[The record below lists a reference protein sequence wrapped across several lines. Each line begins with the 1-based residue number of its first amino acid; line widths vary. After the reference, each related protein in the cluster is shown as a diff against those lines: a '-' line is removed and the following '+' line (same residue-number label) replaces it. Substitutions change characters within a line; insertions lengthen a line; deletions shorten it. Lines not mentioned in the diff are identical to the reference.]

1 MKTRLRWAQPFP
13 RTGCVLHAA
22 NEIAIGVGRIK
33 GLFGHVQL
41 ENKIWRCSPLEVLI
55 IAPESDPIQECAW
68 SGALSIE

>member
-1 MKTRLRWAQPFP
+1 MKTRFRWAQPFP

-33 GLFGHVQL
+33 DPFGHVQL
-41 ENKIWRCSPLEVLI
+41 EKKIWRCRPLEVLI